1 VENAKEKLEQLHK
14 EGEAFAYATVGSKSQ
29 YGGLSDLSPD
39 WTSWKI
45 RVQHTVRQ
53 LFGEDSYAFGMLA
66 VGLDEEIIGWDEPVF
81 QKAKKQILGAIAS
94 TLTLLDELPAQ
105 KGGAAAPAALSNKV
119 FVVHGHDEK
128 AKTALEI
135 MLREMG
141 LIPVVLHRQADE
153 GQTIIEKFEKHGD
166 VGYVFV
172 LLTPD
177 EIAYLAKDA
186 NKPDEERTK
195 EFRARPNVIFE
206 FGYFVGRLG
215 RGSVCCLHTGN
226 VTLPSDVS
234 GVIYKSFKDSIEE
247 VGYAIS
253 KELKAFG
260 YQLK

>member
-1 VENAKEKLEQLHK
+1 MRH
-14 EGEAFAYATVGSKSQ
+14 
-29 YGGLSDLSPD
+29 
-39 WTSWKI
+39 
-45 RVQHTVRQ
+45 
-53 LFGEDSYAFGMLA
+53 
-66 VGLDEEIIGWDEPVF
+66 
-81 QKAKKQILGAIAS
+81 
-94 TLTLLDELPAQ
+94 
-105 KGGAAAPAALSNKV
+105 
-119 FVVHGHDEK
+119 
-128 AKTALEI
+128 
-135 MLREMG
+135 
-141 LIPVVLHRQADE
+141 
-153 GQTIIEKFEKHGD
+153 HGD

-215 RGSVCCLHTGN
+215 RGCVCCLHTGN

-234 GVIYKSFKDSIEE
+234 GVIYKSFKDNIEE